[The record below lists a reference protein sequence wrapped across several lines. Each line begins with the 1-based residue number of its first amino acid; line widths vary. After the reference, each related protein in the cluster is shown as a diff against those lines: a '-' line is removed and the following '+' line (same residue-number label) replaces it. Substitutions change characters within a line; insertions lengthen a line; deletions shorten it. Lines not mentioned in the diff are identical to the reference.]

1 MINEDNIISEKVINA
16 FSFKDYQLVIDV
28 FEKNKVE
35 LLKDYQLIGF
45 IVFSYFSLKQYEKA
59 LKLIEVSLKDL
70 KLKKVDKQL
79 DLIFFVGINCC
90 IELNLNKK
98 GYFLALKYLSLGG
111 SNKDLIYATKKLKES
126 MIAAKLKFLNKII
139 IWVFSICYFIL
150 YFIEFIYNVRIFS
163 KIYTFTG
170 VIFFI
175 LFIILYYYTKVF
187 ENILEKYYE

>member
-70 KLKKVDKQL
+70 KLKKVDKQF

-126 MIAAKLKFLNKII
+126 MIADKLKLLNKII

-170 VIFFI
+170 VMFFI